1 MNIKRVENAISASAV
16 IGINAGYGHKN
27 DSNATL
33 SEIAELLKKK
43 ALKVEDET
51 GIYVSGVIYGS
62 KCYYKTEWGCPEGGE
77 DTFCLNA
84 DCNPSYSSLPA
95 EEYIK
100 KWQVAFLRLVELLME
115 ELEQSAVTAKVGS
128 EVLYLSR

>member
-1 MNIKRVENAISASAV
+1 MNIQKIENAVSASAV
-16 IGINAGYGHKN
+16 IGINAGYGHDN

-33 SEIAELLKKK
+33 SEIAELQKKK
-43 ALKVEDET
+43 ALQVEDET
-51 GIYVSGVIYGS
+51 GIYVSGVISNS
-62 KCYYKTEWGCPEGGE
+62 KCCYKAEWGCPEGGE
-77 DTFCLNA
+77 DTFTLSA
-84 DCNPSYSSLPA
+84 DCNPAYSSLPA
-95 EEYIK
+95 EEYIN